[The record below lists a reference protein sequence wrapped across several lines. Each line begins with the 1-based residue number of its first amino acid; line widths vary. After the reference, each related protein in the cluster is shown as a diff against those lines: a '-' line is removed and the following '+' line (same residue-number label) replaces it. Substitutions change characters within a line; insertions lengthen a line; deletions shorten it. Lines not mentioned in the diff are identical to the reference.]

1 MTGGVC
7 FRLQVTDCG
16 SETSACGVF
25 VLHLDDGL
33 GPEADDLALDDEPPA
48 DAWQQYNGP
57 GGSVDL

>member
-1 MTGGVC
+1 M
-7 FRLQVTDCG
+7 TDCG